1 MSNITR
7 RGMRITAAAA
17 GAGVIAVGA
26 WAITAQARPA
36 DAATSPMNSSAVTAT
51 TVRLSPMPQGTIAFG
66 KDSKGH
72 IDVTVNAFGLTPG
85 SSHEVRLMK
94 GHRAVATF
102 STLTANSMGQVKDE
116 TLGSDYSGALGSMQV
131 AMLEGN
137 GGDTVALTE
146 IARTASY
153 ASTRHAYPLISA
165 ETGAKGK
172 SWGTP
177 KGSAVIAYSRTAKMI
192 MVTVNASGFAPGMH
206 AAHIHLG
213 SCDAQGPVLDTLAD
227 FNANAKGQIVKET
240 RMITDVTAVPPATG
254 WYLNLHQG
262 NSSNIMSNG
271 RPTINFRP
279 LACANIVS
287 KG

>member
-1 MSNITR
+1 MSKISR

-26 WAITAQARPA
+26 WATTAHARPA
-36 DAATSPMNSSAVTAT
+36 DAATSPMNSGAVTST
-51 TVRLSPMPQGTIAFG
+51 TVKLSPMPQGTIAFG

-72 IDVTVNAFGLTPG
+72 VDVTVNAFGLTPG
-85 SSHEVRLMK
+85 STHEVRLMK
-94 GHRAVATF
+94 GNRTVATF
-102 STLTANSMGQVKDE
+102 SMLTANSMGQVKDE
-116 TLGSDYSGALGSMQV
+116 TLGSDYSGTLGSLQV

-137 GGDTVALTE
+137 GGDPVALSE

-153 ASTRHAYPLISA
+153 AGAKHTYKLIPV
-165 ETGAKGK
+165 ETGAKGQN
-172 SWGTP
+172 WGTP
-177 KGSAVIAYSRTAKMI
+177 KGSAVIAYNRTAKMI
-192 MVTVNASGFAPGMH
+192 MVTVNASGFTPGMH

-213 SCDAQGPVLDTLAD
+213 SCAAQGPVLSTLAD
-227 FNANAKGQIVKET
+227 FSANAKGQIVKET
-240 RMITDVTAVPPATG
+240 RMITDVTAAPPATG
-254 WYLNLHQG
+254 WYLNLHEG

-279 LACANIVS
+279 LLCANIVS

>member
-1 MSNITR
+1 MSNITQ
-7 RGMRITAAAA
+7 RGLRITAAAA
-17 GAGVIAVGA
+17 GAGVIAVGV
-26 WAITAQARPA
+26 WATTAHARPA
-36 DAATSPMNSSAVTAT
+36 DAATSPMNSGAATST
-51 TVRLSPMPQGTIAFG
+51 TVKLSPMPQGTIAFG

-72 IDVTVNAFGLTPG
+72 VDVMVNAFGLTPG

-94 GHRAVATF
+94 GNRTVATF

-116 TLGSDYSGALGSMQV
+116 RLDSGYSGALGSMTV

-137 GGDTVALTE
+137 GGDTVALSE

-153 ASTRHAYPLISA
+153 ASTKHTYPLISV

-177 KGSAVIAYSRTAKMI
+177 KGSAVIAYNKTAKTVS
-192 MVTVNASGFAPGMH
+192 VTVSASGFAPGMH

-213 SCDAQGPVLDTLAD
+213 SCFAQGPVLDTLAD
-227 FNANAKGQIVKET
+227 FSANAKGQIMKET
-240 RMITDVTAVPPATG
+240 RVITDVTAAPPATG
-254 WYLNLHQG
+254 WYLNLHEG
-262 NSSNIMSNG
+262 DSSNIMSNG

-279 LACANIVS
+279 LLCADIVS

>member
-1 MSNITR
+1 MSKISR

-26 WAITAQARPA
+26 WAITAQPRPA
-36 DAATSPMNSSAVTAT
+36 DAATSPVNSGAVTST

-94 GHRAVATF
+94 GNRAVATF

-131 AMLEGN
+131 AMLEGS

-153 ASTRHAYPLISA
+153 ASTKHTYPLISV

-206 AAHIHLG
+206 AAHIHVG
-213 SCDAQGPVLDTLAD
+213 SCAAQGPVQYMLMD
-227 FNANAKGQIVKET
+227 FVANDHGRIVDET
-240 RMITDVTAVPPATG
+240 RTATHVTTPLPASG

-262 NSSNIMSNG
+262 NGNNILDAAGN
-271 RPTINFRP
+271 PTINFRP
-279 LACANIVS
+279 LLCGNIVR
-287 KG
+287 